1 MSAKLPS
8 MSPAS
13 GVKTKMA
20 MTLEIKLKVMAQLQA
35 NRCVLRMCRVGEA
48 KLRCAVGLKVLDAFL
63 NYNIFNLQWVY

>member
-35 NRCVLRMCRVGEA
+35 NRCVLGMCRVGEA